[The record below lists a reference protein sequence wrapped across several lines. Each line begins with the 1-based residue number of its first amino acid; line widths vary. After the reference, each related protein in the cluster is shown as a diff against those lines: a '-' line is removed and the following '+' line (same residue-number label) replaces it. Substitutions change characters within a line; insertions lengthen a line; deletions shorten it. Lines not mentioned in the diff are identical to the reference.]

1 MSSSHQKRVATG
13 IGLLALLAVGLSFRG
28 WIELIILAVLSTLAL
43 IEFYGLFKPRQNIFM
58 TSAGIAAGLA
68 IIAAGDAGRPTIMI
82 IVLLAAFWLGNLRF
96 LIRYSRVPDSQEP
109 EHAYQANL
117 TFVAGLVYIPLLLQ
131 FFTSFRT
138 VEIILV
144 LLAVIASDTGA
155 YYAGSLF
162 GGKKIWPVISP
173 KKTWAGSAGGLTAAI
188 ILCLIMGYV
197 DEFWLAGAGQGRPWW
212 MWMLLGAGLNLAAQF
227 GDFFESALKRK
238 LEVKDSGNILP
249 GHGGVLDRIDS
260 LLLAAPAYAGL
271 DAIFDFFV

>member
-1 MSSSHQKRVATG
+1 MPSSHQKRIYTG

-28 WIELIILAVLSTLAL
+28 WMELAILSVLSTFAL
-43 IEFYGLFKPRQNIFM
+43 IEFYGLFKPRQHALM
-58 TSAGIAAGLA
+58 TLAGIAAGLA
-68 IIAAGDAGRPTIMI
+68 LIFAGDAGKPNVMV

-96 LIRYSRVPDSQEP
+96 LVRFSKAPDSREP
-109 EHAYQANL
+109 EHGYQANL

-131 FFTSFRT
+131 FFTSFKT

-144 LLAVIASDTGA
+144 LLAVIATDTGA
-155 YYAGSLF
+155 YYAGSTF

-173 KKTWAGSAGGLTAAI
+173 KKTWAGSAGGMTAAI
-188 ILCLIMGYV
+188 LLCLAMGFV
-197 DEFWLAGAGQGRPWW
+197 DEYWLAGAGQGRPWW
-212 MWMLLGAGLNLAAQF
+212 MWLLLGAGLNLAAQF

-249 GHGGVLDRIDS
+249 GHGGILDRIDS

-271 DAIFDFFV
+271 DAIFDFFI